1 MGIWVEVG
9 NTYTGECPGCKETV
23 QIVNRNPNDDICFCP
38 YCATSLMDTC
48 LLSSIDEGID
58 RLEGIIKRWRSR
70 NCGIRQVPDWNSETD
85 PLCVSIEMRR
95 AALELAEAI
104 LRSDY
109 SKKSNI

>member
-38 YCATSLMDTC
+38 YCATSLMDC
-48 LLSSIDEGID
+48 FVLSGIEEGID
-58 RLEGIIKRWRSR
+58 RLREAVGRWRIR
-70 NCGIRQVPDWNSETD
+70 NLGDRQSPYWTPDLD
-85 PLCVSIEMRR
+85 PVCISVEMRR